1 MYNVALV
8 TIVNFTDFLIEKQT
22 YFLSFI
28 LVYSELKIACKK
40 RLQTYSELGINKL
53 CVRTWVACFK
63 GSKNST

>member
-28 LVYSELKIACKK
+28 LIYSDLKFAYEKK
-40 RLQTYSELGINKL
+40 ITNL
-53 CVRTWVACFK
+53 F
-63 GSKNST
+63 